1 MGSKKRWI
9 QQKWPTAYRHWMITT
24 LFFNAAVFVFVVVD
38 VAALVVGVAL
48 VVAAVL
54 VLDVVD
60 VAAAADLFVDVVIA
74 AALVVDESF
83 LKQKI
88 IRYAVSLSFF
98 ATFSNPPA
106 NCSPPLPKYDLHI
119 ALLFSSSSPASPFF
133 LRLKYRA
140 RAIIF
145 SLSLLRR
152 VP

>member
-1 MGSKKRWI
+1 MANRV
-9 QQKWPTAYRHWMITT
+9 YRHWMITT

-88 IRYAVSLSFF
+88 IRYAVSLS
-98 ATFSNPPA
+98 
-106 NCSPPLPKYDLHI
+106 PLQHFGTPLLI
-119 ALLFSSSSPASPFF
+119 AALLCPNMIYISLLSSSSSPAPLS
-133 LRLKYRA
+133 
-140 RAIIF
+140 F
-145 SLSLLRR
+145 SD
-152 VP
+152 